1 MVGIIAALE
10 DQKVAYIETK
20 EKTPSMEMKNE
31 QPKMETKE
39 KPNDT
44 MEQEPIADTQRDAE
58 EEEEAESIPADTSK
72 GNEVNKPD
80 DGLSKSM
87 DLLAQVNADLQTRA
101 AAGPAD
107 EDLRRAQ
114 LQMRASEKE
123 KQEEEREQQ
132 KAKKAEKA
140 EKIPKAKGR
149 PRKIPGET
157 CAQKA
162 KEK

>member
-44 MEQEPIADTQRDAE
+44 MEEEPIADTQRDAE

-72 GNEVNKPD
+72 GNEVKKPD

-132 KAKKAEKA
+132 KVKKAEKA
-140 EKIPKAKGR
+140 EKIP
-149 PRKIPGET
+149 
-157 CAQKA
+157 
-162 KEK
+162 